1 MQANTIVEHSIL
13 LGYAIAY
20 CGENDTYI
28 VYSQTPNSTVN
39 ALIDTIT
46 DNTDNAPILL
56 VTDEG
61 RAKGMCNAPDWG
73 KIIDRIN
80 GHYIP

>member
-20 CGENDTYI
+20 SGETDTYI
-28 VYSQTPNSTVN
+28 VYSQTLNTTVN
-39 ALIDTIT
+39 ALVDAIT

-56 VTDEG
+56 VTDED
-61 RAKGMCNAPDWG
+61 RAKGMCNAPNWG
-73 KIIDRIN
+73 NIIDRIN
-80 GHYIP
+80 GHYMP